1 MSCQFRFVDRYEPRT
16 VALRLFTDAAGNACG
31 EVLGPLVGALQGQ
44 AGVDRCVVDDATAL
58 MAAIRIANSNDAE
71 IVVMG
76 DASLWNPRWGTLVR
90 ERD

>member
-1 MSCQFRFVDRYEPRT
+1 MSCQFRFVDRHEPRT
-16 VALRLFTDAAGNACG
+16 VALRLFTDAAGNAWG
-31 EVLGPLVGALQGQ
+31 EVLGPLAGAMDGH
-44 AGVDRCVVDDATAL
+44 AGIDRCMVDNATAL
-58 MAAIRIANSNDAE
+58 MAAIRIANSKDAE